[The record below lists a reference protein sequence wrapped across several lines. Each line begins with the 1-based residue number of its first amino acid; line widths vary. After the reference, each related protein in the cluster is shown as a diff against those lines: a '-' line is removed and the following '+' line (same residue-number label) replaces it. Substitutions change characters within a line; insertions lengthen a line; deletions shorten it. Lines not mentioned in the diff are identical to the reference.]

1 MKRAF
6 QISMAFAALALTRGF
21 AEAKTIDDEDL
32 LIVEETE
39 QVEVE
44 KVEEEVSKFDYSR
57 ENFAQVT
64 FKDKET
70 GERVFR
76 WSDKMLK
83 NGLVHHLSYDF
94 YDKEVDRVAEGG
106 ETKADRPWLI
116 VFVRDRFRID
126 D

>member
-106 ETKADRPWLI
+106 ETKADR
-116 VFVRDRFRID
+116 DRKSVV
-126 D
+126 